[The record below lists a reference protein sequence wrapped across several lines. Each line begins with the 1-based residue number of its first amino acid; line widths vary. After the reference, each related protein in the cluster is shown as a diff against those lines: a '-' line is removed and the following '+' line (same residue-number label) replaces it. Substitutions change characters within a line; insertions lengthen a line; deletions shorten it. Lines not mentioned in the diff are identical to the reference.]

1 MPKIMLLIVVIA
13 LYLLLDY
20 YAFQLV
26 RHATLAYP
34 AKLALVLR
42 WGFWVGSFLL
52 ILGLILFSTGVLM
65 ASPRW
70 VRAFFQ
76 GLTIVVILPKIFL
89 AVFALVDDVVRLVR
103 WVASLVVGE
112 PETEQVPVK
121 KGIGRA
127 EFIAQAGMVAAS
139 IPLVASSYGILSG
152 AHDYRVRRRTVVIK
166 NLPSAFH
173 GLRIAQLSDIHAGSF
188 WNKRA
193 VQGGVDMLLAE
204 KPDLVVFTGDL
215 VNDRASEMQDYGDVF
230 GRVSAPLGVYSILGN
245 HDYGDYVQWKDAHAK
260 QQNLLDLIEIEKQM
274 GWRPLIDEHITLG
287 QGADRLALVGIQNW
301 SAKLRFPRH
310 GNLEK
315 ALRGTEDVPVRILLS
330 HDPSHWR
337 AEVLP
342 LYADKI
348 DLTLSGHTH
357 GAQFGIELGNYRWSP
372 VSMVYQEWADLY
384 QEGDNYLYVNRGYGY
399 IGYPGR
405 LGILPEIT
413 IIELAKG

>member
-1 MPKIMLLIVVIA
+1 MLLIVIIV

-26 RHATLAYP
+26 KHATSAYP
-34 AKLALVLR
+34 AKLALAIR
-42 WGFWVGSFLL
+42 WGFWMGSFLL

-76 GLTIVVILPKIFL
+76 GITIVVVLPKVFL
-89 AVFALVDDVVRLVR
+89 AVFALVDDLVRLVR
-103 WVASLVVGE
+103 WAVSLIPSGA
-112 PETEQVPVK
+112 ETVQSPVK

-139 IPLVASSYGILSG
+139 IPLVAGSYGILSG
-152 AHDYRVRRRTVVIK
+152 AHDYRVRKRTVVLK
-166 NLPSAFH
+166 HLPSAFH

-204 KPDLVVFTGDL
+204 KPDMVVFTGDL
-215 VNDRASEMQDYGDVF
+215 VNDKATEMQDYGDVF
-230 GRVSAPLGVYSILGN
+230 SRVKAPLGVYSILGN
-245 HDYGDYVQWKDAHAK
+245 HDYGDYVQWKDARAK
-260 QQNLLDLIEIEKQM
+260 QQNLLDLIEIERQM
-274 GWRPLIDEHITLG
+274 GWKPLIDEHIMLG
-287 QGADRLALVGIQNW
+287 QGADSLALIGIQNW

-315 ALRGTEDVPVRILLS
+315 ALLGTEDVPVRILLS

-337 AEVLP
+337 AEVIP
-342 LYADKI
+342 TYGDKI

-357 GAQFGIELGNYRWSP
+357 GAQLGVEVGNYRWSP
-372 VSMVYQEWADLY
+372 VSMVYQEWADMY
-384 QEGDNYLYVNRGYGY
+384 KEGDQYLYVNRGFGY

-413 IIELAKG
+413 IIELVKG